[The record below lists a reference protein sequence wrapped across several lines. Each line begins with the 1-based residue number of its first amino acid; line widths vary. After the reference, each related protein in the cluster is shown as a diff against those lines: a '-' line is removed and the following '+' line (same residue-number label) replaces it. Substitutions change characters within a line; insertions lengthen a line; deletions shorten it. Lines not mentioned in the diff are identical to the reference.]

1 MAGPVFG
8 EKPARLQK
16 RVAVPEAF
24 FMIVVDESEGRVRAM
39 AFLLPQDAGEGA
51 TLDSFVTTIDEIEMR
66 TGLDFLSA
74 LPDEA
79 ENALEA
85 KRVGRV
91 W

>member
-1 MAGPVFG
+1 LFG
-8 EKPARLQK
+8 VNPAKLHR

-24 FMIVVDESEGRVRAM
+24 FMIVVDESEGRVRAQ
-39 AFLLPQDAGEGA
+39 AFLFPQGAAEGDVLEKYAVSIDA
-51 TLDSFVTTIDEIEMR
+51 IEER
-66 TGLDFLSA
+66 AGLDFLSA

-85 KRVGRV
+85 RRVTKV